1 MLNQKAQTY
10 VFKYLFDQGVYSGI
24 KMVELSGKIIVK
36 EVLYK
41 ELENGAVVVYKLVN
55 EDYNLPFNDFYFAT
69 FDNTSSDVVFGVGYD
84 IESALE
90 DAEKKWQREVGGSN
104 PFREVLEK
112 LKEIE
117 KLKEESN
124 NMLQNYY

>member
-112 LKEIE
+112 LKE
-117 KLKEESN
+117 ESN

>member
-41 ELENGAVVVYKLVN
+41 ELGNGAVVVYKLVN

-69 FDNTSSDVVFGVGYD
+69 FDDISSEAVWGVGSS

-90 DAEKKWQREVGGSN
+90 DAEKKWDREEGEYDN
-104 PFREVLEK
+104 PFREALEK
-112 LKEIE
+112 FKEQE
-117 KLKEESN
+117 RKKL
-124 NMLQNYY
+124 LHNY

>member
-24 KMVELSGKIIVK
+24 KMMELSGKIIVK

-41 ELENGAVVVYKLVN
+41 ELENENGAVVVYKLVN

-69 FDNTSSDVVFGVGYD
+69 FDDGSSEVVWGVGSD

-90 DAEKKWQREVGGSN
+90 DAEKKWDRIEPDYIN

-112 LKEIE
+112 LKEQ
-117 KLKEESN
+117 SN
-124 NMLQNYY
+124 NMLQNY